1 MLSTLHALYS
11 ENQKRLTVLIFKTA
25 YDNLGTGIC
34 AHSVS
39 GVMAHIVYGAGL
51 QAQGK
56 ILLAR
61 LREAHPS
68 EGCGQCL
75 RVHLAASTLEV
86 IVLPSLGV
94 GRLQSIKETLKP
106 VPC

>member
-1 MLSTLHALYS
+1 MHTQIA
-11 ENQKRLTVLIFKTA
+11 R
-25 YDNLGTGIC
+25 
-34 AHSVS
+34 
-39 GVMAHIVYGAGL
+39 VMAHRVYGAGR
-51 QAQGK
+51 QGGPK
-56 ILLAR
+56 EVLLAR

-94 GRLQSIKETLKP
+94 G
-106 VPC
+106 